1 MINAIKNKIIN
12 ENYKVTK
19 EECLLLFKEPLEQL
33 AAAAGVSRISI
44 VRYESGERFPDV
56 DVAARIA
63 KVLNCKVDDLI
74 DK

>member
-1 MINAIKNKIIN
+1 MDIKK
-12 ENYKVTK
+12 
-19 EECLLLFKEPLEQL
+19 LRLQAGMSQEQL

-44 VRYESGERFPDV
+44 VRYESGERVPDG

-63 KVLNCKVDDLI
+63 TVLNCTVDDLI

>member
-1 MINAIKNKIIN
+1 MDIKK
-12 ENYKVTK
+12 
-19 EECLLLFKEPLEQL
+19 LRLQAGMSQEQL

-74 DK
+74 NK